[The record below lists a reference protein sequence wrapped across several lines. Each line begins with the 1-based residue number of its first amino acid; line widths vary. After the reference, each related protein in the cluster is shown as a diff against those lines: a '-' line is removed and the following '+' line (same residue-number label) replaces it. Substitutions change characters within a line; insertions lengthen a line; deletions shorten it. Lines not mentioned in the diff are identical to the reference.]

1 MPIASPRVVLGALV
15 LAASAASLSAQAP
28 GGPAAAARAQEKA
41 AAQSAAAQAGLIA
54 NLNAIGFAR
63 LDERVATIAAITTR
77 ADAERRQREVGQK
90 VVDLVGGIPRPAAG
104 PVVAKRLGTVDDD
117 GFRIENVA
125 YESVPGYWVTANV
138 YVPAGTGPFPA
149 LVVAPGHGAGKA
161 SQYAWAAN
169 FARAGF
175 LTLAIDPMGQ
185 GERMQHF
192 DPELGSS
199 KVEPS
204 GEHEHGNQTTLL
216 VGQHIARYWF
226 ADGVRSVDYLT
237 QRADVDRARIGTF
250 GCSGGGTAAAYLAA
264 MDPRVKAAAIASFI
278 TSFKT
283 LMSGNGPQDA
293 EQTLPRFI
301 ASGLDFADWVEL
313 AAPRPVAIV
322 AFETD
327 FFPIAGAKDTF
338 EEARRFYGLFGAAD
352 AVQLIH
358 GQGGHCNLG
367 PVSPQVFA
375 FLTTHLKGPGA
386 PVAAFA
392 PARAKNPDALTVTG
406 DAGQVLLAFGSL
418 TVEELAR
425 RRAMQ
430 VTPPV
435 AAVASAAAVDTLR
448 SRIDRDV
455 RALASVTA
463 TPGGA
468 PKATAAPNATGDG
481 FHTET
486 ITLESAPGVTLDG
499 VVAVPDANGPH
510 AALLWM
516 DATPVDDIAAS
527 ADFTRLA
534 KAGKVVLALHPRGVR
549 GEPPPNP
556 SQLALGPY
564 MALFQRA
571 VAVGRTIVGLRVDDT
586 IRAVDW
592 LAARP
597 DVDRSAITIYG
608 TGALG
613 MVALHAA
620 ALDARVSRV
629 VVERGLVSYRTA
641 LDAGLHKNLSE
652 VLIPSVLTRYDTPD
666 LLIATHP
673 RPVVLVNPAN
683 AMGQPE
689 REAKV
694 RAALQRA
701 LDADK
706 ALRTPDRIRLVR
718 RSFGDPVPID

>member
-1 MPIASPRVVLGALV
+1 MPCGFPRVALGAVV

-41 AAQSAAAQAGLIA
+41 AAQSAAAQATMIA
-54 NLNAIGFAR
+54 NLNAIGFAQ
-63 LDERVATIAAITTR
+63 LDARVAAMAAITTR
-77 ADAERRQREVGQK
+77 AAAEARQRHVRQA
-90 VVDLVGGIPRPAAG
+90 VVDAVGGVPRATAG
-104 PVVAKRLGTVDDD
+104 PVVAKRFATVEDD
-117 GFRIENVA
+117 GFRIENIA
-125 YESVPGYWVTANV
+125 YESIPGYWVTANV

-161 SQYAWAAN
+161 SQYSWAAN

-192 DPELGSS
+192 DPELGTS

-204 GEHEHGNQTTLL
+204 GEHEHGNQTALL

-237 QRADVDRARIGTF
+237 QRADVDAARIGTF

-283 LMSGNGPQDA
+283 LMPGNGPQDA

-338 EEARRFYGLFGAAD
+338 EEAKRFYGLFGASD
-352 AVQLIH
+352 AVHLIH

-367 PVSPQVFA
+367 PVSSQVFA

-386 PVAAFA
+386 PVATFA
-392 PARAKNPDALTVTG
+392 PARAKNPDALTVTPT
-406 DAGQVLLAFGSL
+406 GQAALSLGSL

-425 RRAMQ
+425 RRAQ
-430 VTPPV
+430 QLTP
-435 AAVASAAAVDTLR
+435 AVVPIASAAAIEALR
-448 SRIDRDV
+448 ARVQRDI
-455 RALASVTA
+455 RAVAVVTA
-463 TPGGA
+463 VPGA
-468 PKATAAPNATGDG
+468 SPKATATPKATGDG
-481 FHTET
+481 FRTEALA
-486 ITLESAPGVTLDG
+486 LESEVGVTLEG
-499 VVAVPDANGPH
+499 VVGLPAASGPH
-510 AALLWM
+510 PAVLWM
-516 DATPVDDIAAS
+516 DAAPVDDIAAS
-527 ADFTRLA
+527 PDFARLV
-534 KAGKVVLALHPRGVR
+534 KAGSIVLALHPRGVL
-549 GEPPPNP
+549 GEPPPTP
-556 SQLALGPY
+556 TQLALGPY

-571 VAVGRTIVGLRVDDT
+571 VAVGKTIVGLRVDDT

-597 DVDRSAITIYG
+597 DVDRSAITVYG
-608 TGALG
+608 TGAQG
-613 MVALHAA
+613 MVAMHAA
-620 ALDARVSRV
+620 ALDPRLSRI
-629 VVERGLVSYRTA
+629 VVERTLVSYRTA
-641 LDAGLHKNLSE
+641 LDAGLHRNLSE
-652 VLIPSVLTRYDTPD
+652 VLIPSVLAHYDTPD
-666 LLIATHP
+666 LLVATHP

-683 AMGQPE
+683 AMGQPD
-689 REAKV
+689 REGNV
-694 RAALQRA
+694 RAALKRA
-701 LDADK
+701 IDADA
-706 ALRTPDRIRLVR
+706 ALRTPTRIRIAR
-718 RSFGDPVPID
+718 RGFGDPVPIE